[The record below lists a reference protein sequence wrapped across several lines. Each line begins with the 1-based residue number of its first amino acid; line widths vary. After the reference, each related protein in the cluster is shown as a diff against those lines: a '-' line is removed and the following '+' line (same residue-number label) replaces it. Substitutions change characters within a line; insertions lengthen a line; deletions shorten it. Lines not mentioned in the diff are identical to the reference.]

1 MHWLL
6 HCPALSSPPFPP
18 LLLSSLP
25 CSPPPLSLSSPLPL
39 FQASDA
45 INILVQEPLL
55 PGEEPREGDEP
66 RLDHIGVD
74 GVVEAEVVHCLGSH
88 ELGT

>member
-1 MHWLL
+1 M
-6 HCPALSSPPFPP
+6 
-18 LLLSSLP
+18 
-25 CSPPPLSLSSPLPL
+25 
-39 FQASDA
+39 
-45 INILVQEPLL
+45 QEPLL

-88 ELGT
+88 ELGTFWLGLGIGIGLGLGLGSHELGT